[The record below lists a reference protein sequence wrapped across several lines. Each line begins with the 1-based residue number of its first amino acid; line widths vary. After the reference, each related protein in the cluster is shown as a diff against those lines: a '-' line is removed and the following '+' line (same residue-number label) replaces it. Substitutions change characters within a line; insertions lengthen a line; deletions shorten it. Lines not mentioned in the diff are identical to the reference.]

1 MRLLHLFGEAPGNFV
16 RTCYTFSNTLEKD
29 SPANANHTLTSRPLF
44 KAIVRDP
51 QLLLAETFRTAWC
64 GTGDTMLAT
73 WDIRSENRFLMNNH
87 SSRFVRA
94 ITADSRNKHDLG
106 NDFILPVI
114 PVQGSQQPFWE
125 QLKFTLN
132 SCIRA

>member
-1 MRLLHLFGEAPGNFV
+1 MRLLYLFGEAPGNFV
-16 RTCYTFSNTLEKD
+16 STCYAFSSALEKD
-29 SPANANHTLTSRPLF
+29 SLARANHTLTSCPLF

-64 GTGDTMLAT
+64 GTDDARSAT
-73 WDIRSENRFLMNNH
+73 WDIRTENRFLMNNH
-87 SSRFVRA
+87 SSRPVRA
-94 ITADSRNKHDLG
+94 MTADNRNKHDSG

-114 PVQGSQQPFWE
+114 PVRGYQELFWE
-125 QLKFTLN
+125 QLKFTLI

>member
-1 MRLLHLFGEAPGNFV
+1 MRLLHLLGEAPGNIV

-29 SPANANHTLTSRPLF
+29 SPANANHTLTSCPLF

-73 WDIRSENRFLMNNH
+73 RDIRSENRFLMNNH
-87 SSRFVRA
+87 SSRFGRA
-94 ITADSRNKHDLG
+94 ITADSRNKLDLG

-114 PVQGSQQPFWE
+114 PCTGYLGHPFR
-125 QLKFTLN
+125 K
-132 SCIRA
+132 